1 VGSGDIAL
9 GDRRP
14 LWHPTTMIEV
24 RHVERA
30 VEARAPDAIDVILQT
45 LEALERGE
53 GFGDAETPAEGY
65 ARLAIAVAA
74 ALVDPTTP
82 LAPATRDRLTL
93 YTGLA
98 ANLFSASPQRSAAAA
113 LEALHPVGLPKDP
126 EELARY
132 LLLLGPDTPAPVEVA
147 DILALPAPHA
157 LLAALNIVA
166 TKPLLTPLGATRR
179 AAVSTHAGALGGLEA
194 PATFS
199 TLAILT
205 NAWMNCSYGSA
216 PDKHALKPALNAVF
230 RSLAGRLGLADLPS
244 PQPRVLKDRPTL
256 VVAAEVIQQN
266 HVQFRYFGQYLR
278 QLRTRFELI
287 LVAPRQQV
295 TPRVPELFD
304 RVFTFDALSAGFLHE
319 IVRFIA
325 GVHPDLIFWP
335 SVGMAR
341 WGPLLANLRLAPI
354 QLTALGHSASTFIPA
369 IDYYLTEQGYVGDPA
384 LFSETL
390 LLLPDDSLVF
400 EPQPDAAPP
409 APRARSAE
417 PDQVRVAVP
426 SNALKLNPAFMATL
440 DRIRRASRRPVEFHI
455 FPNCTPLEAAAL
467 RAAWSEIL
475 GGAIVYPM
483 LGRQPYAD
491 LLNACDLVLS
501 PFPFG
506 GLHSTVD
513 ALSLGLPV
521 AAMEGLE
528 PHGRTDAVILRRLGL
543 PEALIA
549 QTEDAYVRTA
559 VELIDDGDKRL
570 EMGRLALAA
579 DAGRLF
585 AKPGQALRTE
595 VVDAVWAAYR
605 RHEEILAGGRRAWSL
620 EELTEGV

>member
-1 VGSGDIAL
+1 
-9 GDRRP
+9 
-14 LWHPTTMIEV
+14 MIEV

-30 VEARAPDAIDVILQT
+30 VEARASDAIDVILQA

-53 GFGDAETPAEGY
+53 GFPDAETPVEGY
-65 ARLAIAVAA
+65 ARLAAAVAA
-74 ALVDPTTP
+74 ALTDPTTP
-82 LAPATRDRLTL
+82 IPRATRDRLTL

-98 ANLFSASPQRSAAAA
+98 ANLFSASPDRNAGAA
-113 LEALHPVGLPKDP
+113 LAALHPGGLPRDP
-126 EELARY
+126 DTLARY
-132 LLLLGPDTPAPVEVA
+132 LMLLGPDTPAQVEVA
-147 DILALPAPHA
+147 DVLALPAPGA
-157 LLAALNIVA
+157 LLAALNFVA
-166 TKPLLTPLGATRR
+166 TKPILSSLGADRR
-179 AAVSTHAGALGGLEA
+179 AAVSAQAQALAALEA
-194 PATFS
+194 PPTLSA
-199 TLAILT
+199 LAILT

-216 PDKHALKPALNAVF
+216 PDKHALKPALNAVY
-230 RSLAGRLGLADLPS
+230 RNLAHRLGLADLPA
-244 PQPRVLKDRPTL
+244 PRPRVLKDRPTL

-278 QLRTRFELI
+278 QLRSRFELI

-295 TPRVPELFD
+295 TPSVPELFD
-304 RVFTFDALSAGFLHE
+304 QVFTFDALSSGFLRE

-325 GVHPDLIFWP
+325 GVRPDVVFWP

-341 WGPLLANLRLAPI
+341 WGPVLASLRLAPI

-390 LLLPDDSLVF
+390 LLLPDESLVF
-400 EPQPDAAPP
+400 EPQPGAPP
-409 APRARSAE
+409 PEPRARSADAG
-417 PDQVRVAVP
+417 PVRIAVP
-426 SNALKLNPAFMATL
+426 SNALKLNPAFMAML
-440 DRIRRASRRPVEFHI
+440 GRIRREAARPVEFHI
-455 FPNCTPLEAAAL
+455 FPNCTPIEAAAL
-467 RAAWSEIL
+467 RAAWTDAL

-483 LGRQPYAD
+483 LGHQPYRD

-513 ALSLGLPV
+513 ALRLGLPV
-521 AAMEGLE
+521 VAMEGLE
-528 PHGRTDAVILRRLGL
+528 PHSRTDAMILRRLGL

-549 QTEDAYVRTA
+549 GTEEAYARTA

-570 EMGRLALAA
+570 AMGRLALAA
-579 DAGRLF
+579 DAARLF
-585 AKPGQALRTE
+585 AKPGQPLRTE

-605 RHEEILAGGRRAWSL
+605 QHEQIMASGQRAWTL
-620 EELTEGV
+620 GALAALG

>member
-1 VGSGDIAL
+1 
-9 GDRRP
+9 
-14 LWHPTTMIEV
+14 MIQV

-30 VEARAPDAIDVILQT
+30 VEARAPDTIDVILQA

-53 GFGDAETPAEGY
+53 AFADADSPAEGY
-65 ARLAIAVAA
+65 ARLGAAVAS
-74 ALVDPTTP
+74 ALVDRTTP
-82 LAPATRDRLTL
+82 IAPATRDRLTL
-93 YTGLA
+93 YTSLA
-98 ANLFSASPQRSAAAA
+98 ANLFAAGPQGAAAAA
-113 LEALHPVGLPKDP
+113 LHALHPGGLPQDP
-126 EELARY
+126 DTLARY

-147 DILALPAPHA
+147 DILALPAPNA
-157 LLAALNIVA
+157 LMAALNLVA
-166 TKPLLTPLGATRR
+166 AKPVLTPLGADRR
-179 AAVSTHAGALGGLEA
+179 AAVSTRADALAGLEA
-194 PATFS
+194 PPTLSA
-199 TLAILT
+199 LAILT

-216 PDKHALKPALNAVF
+216 PDKHALKPALNAVY
-230 RSLAGRLGLADLPS
+230 RNLAGRLGLADLPR
-244 PQPRVLKDRPTL
+244 PQPRVLKPRPTM

-278 QLRTRFELI
+278 QLRARFELVLI
-287 LVAPRQQV
+287 APRQQM
-295 TPRVPELFD
+295 TPSVPELFD
-304 RVFTFDALSAGFLHE
+304 RIFTFDALSSGFLHE
-319 IVRFIA
+319 IVQFIA
-325 GVHPDLIFWP
+325 SVRPDVVFWP

-341 WGPLLANLRLAPI
+341 WGPLLANLRLAPM

-400 EPQPDAAPP
+400 EPQPAAPP
-409 APRARSAE
+409 PEPRRRTVN
-417 PDQVRVAVP
+417 PDPVKVAVP
-426 SNALKLNPAFMATL
+426 SNALKLNPAFMAML
-440 DRIRRASRRPVEFHI
+440 GHIRREAARPVEFHI

-467 RAAWSEIL
+467 RAAWTETL

-483 LGRQPYAD
+483 LGRQPYSD

-513 ALSLGLPV
+513 ALRLGLPV

-528 PHGRTDAVILRRLGL
+528 PHGRTDAMILRRLGL
-543 PEALIA
+543 PEPLIA
-549 QTEDAYVRTA
+549 GTEEAYIRTA
-559 VELIDDGDKRL
+559 VMLIDDGHVRL

-585 AKPGQALRTE
+585 ARPGRPLRTE
-595 VVDAVWAAYR
+595 VADAVWAAYR
-605 RHEEILAGGRRAWSL
+605 GHEQILASGRRTWTLADL
-620 EELTEGV
+620 AGLG